1 MQSPAKSALN
11 IPRFSTLER
20 FGLITQG
27 QNAISLAGVTMIGAI
42 NQEICISRVHSPFRG
57 KLDKDLCQCARR
69 IQAIFR
75 GCGRGSRLAFAW
87 HKLKTRSIAV
97 SFQDS
102 TFMGLFSLCMW
113 GRASREWALIL
124 SSSLIL
130 LLLLL
135 HLLACEGATTPTTTT
150 ITSSIASNI
159 YAISRQ
165 SEERALAA

>member
-1 MQSPAKSALN
+1 MNNNNHECLGSEQ
-11 IPRFSTLER
+11 

-113 GRASREWALIL
+113 GRASREWAFC
-124 SSSLIL
+124 
-130 LLLLL
+130 LL
-135 HLLACEGATTPTTTT
+135 HLFCFSFFYTCWPARAQQL
-150 ITSSIASNI
+150 
-159 YAISRQ
+159 RQ
-165 SEERALAA
+165 RQRQRQRQFHSLLS